1 MKRDYRV
8 WTGLALACGAALG
21 CSQTSAPHGS
31 APMSVSFMT
40 RSTSAA
46 AASSTVIH
54 AADVTTTDGQ
64 NTLTITRA
72 QIVLSRIELRAAGAA
87 VCDNDNDNDDNDVND
102 QSNGS
107 GHDHGCEALE
117 LAPTLADL
125 PVDSAV
131 VSAIHADIPAGT
143 YTALEAK
150 LEPARGH
157 DNGAS
162 AFLAA
167 NPTFA
172 GVSVRVTGT
181 YNGQAFVYNGAPQA
195 HLEMNFNPPL
205 TVADGGA
212 NVTVHADLTQWF
224 RDGAGNLV
232 DPTTANT
239 GGANAGLVA
248 GNIQQS
254 FRAFRD
260 DGRNGDNDGPGSGM
274 GGPGSGNGNGDG
286 NGNGNGD
293 GNGGGDN
300 GHGDGDG

>member
-1 MKRDYRV
+1 MEHAMKRDYRV

-21 CSQTSAPHGS
+21 CSQSNAPHGS

-40 RSTSAA
+40 RPTTAA
-46 AASSTVIH
+46 AASGTVIH

-72 QIVLSRIELRAAGAA
+72 QIVLSQIELRAVGAA
-87 VCDNDNDNDDNDVND
+87 ACDADDNDDNDVND

-117 LAPTLADL
+117 VAPMLADL

-131 VSAIHADIPAGT
+131 VSAFHTDIPAGT

-157 DNGAS
+157 DGGAA

-181 YNGQAFVYNGAPQA
+181 YNGQAFVYNGAPRA
-195 HLEMNFNPPL
+195 HLEMEFNPPL
-205 TVADGGA
+205 TVADAGA

-224 RDGAGNLV
+224 RDGAGFLV
-232 DPTTANT
+232 DPSTANN
-239 GGANAGLVA
+239 GGVNATLVA
-248 GNIQQS
+248 NNIQQS

-260 DGRNGDNDGPGSGM
+260 DRRDGDNDGPGNGNGN
-274 GGPGSGNGNGDG
+274 GGPGPGNGDG
-286 NGNGNGD
+286 NGNGGGD
-293 GNGGGDN
+293 NGGGD
-300 GHGDGDG
+300 GDG

>member
-40 RSTSAA
+40 RPTTAA
-46 AASSTVIH
+46 AASGAVIH

-72 QIVLSRIELRAAGAA
+72 QIVLSRVELRAVGATA
-87 VCDNDNDNDDNDVND
+87 CDNDNDDDDNDVND

-117 LAPTLADL
+117 LAPMLADL
-125 PVDSAV
+125 PADSGV
-131 VSAIHADIPAGT
+131 VSAFHADIPAGT

-150 LEPARGH
+150 LEPAHGN
-157 DNGAS
+157 DGGAS

-195 HLEMNFNPPL
+195 HLDMEFNPPL
-205 TVADGGA
+205 AVADAGA

-224 RDGAGNLV
+224 RDGAGNLIN
-232 DPTTANT
+232 PSTANT
-239 GGANAGLVA
+239 GGANAALVA
-248 GNIQQS
+248 GHS
-254 FRAFRD
+254 AVV
-260 DGRNGDNDGPGSGM
+260 PGV
-274 GGPGSGNGNGDG
+274 P
-286 NGNGNGD
+286 
-293 GNGGGDN
+293 
-300 GHGDGDG
+300 

>member
-8 WTGLALACGAALG
+8 WTGLALACGAALA
-21 CSQTSAPHGS
+21 CSQTNAPHGS

-40 RSTSAA
+40 RPTTAA

-54 AADVTTTDGQ
+54 AADITTTDGRS
-64 NTLTITRA
+64 TLVITRA
-72 QIVLSRIELRAAGAA
+72 QIVLSRIELRAVGAA
-87 VCDNDNDNDDNDVND
+87 ACDANDNNDNNDNDENNDNDVND

-117 LAPTLADL
+117 LAPMLADL
-125 PVDSAV
+125 PADSAV
-131 VSAIHADIPAGT
+131 VSAFHADIPAGT
-143 YTALEAK
+143 YTALEAR
-150 LEPARGH
+150 LEPAHGH
-157 DNGAS
+157 DGGAAS
-162 AFLAA
+162 FLAA

-181 YNGQAFVYNGAPQA
+181 YNGQAFVYSGAPQA
-195 HLEMNFNPPL
+195 HLEMEFQPPL
-205 TVADGGA
+205 TVADVGA

-224 RDGAGNLV
+224 RDGSGKLV
-232 DPTTANT
+232 DPSTANT
-239 GGANAGLVA
+239 GGANAALVA

-260 DGRNGDNDGPGSGM
+260 DRRDGDNDGAGA
-274 GGPGSGNGNGDG
+274 GNGDG
-286 NGNGNGD
+286 ND
-293 GNGGGDN
+293 NGGGDN